1 MYFLSSSLT
10 IHFIQEED
18 HSSDSEMQKSTGMEG
33 PLISTGVVQ
42 LNIGIAAANVKPT
55 NADKPLLRRKS
66 ELPAD
71 IYTQKALESHR
82 RADEYLTTPPDANK
96 A

>member
-1 MYFLSSSLT
+1 
-10 IHFIQEED
+10 
-18 HSSDSEMQKSTGMEG
+18 MQPTPAMEG
-33 PLISTGVVQ
+33 PSTASSGGGVQ
-42 LNIGIAAANVKPT
+42 LNSIAIGATTVKPA

>member
-1 MYFLSSSLT
+1 
-10 IHFIQEED
+10 
-18 HSSDSEMQKSTGMEG
+18 MQPTTAMEG
-33 PLISTGVVQ
+33 PSTGGSVQ
-42 LNIGIAAANVKPT
+42 LNIGIGATTVKPA